1 MQEITSSDKNVGV
14 FIHDLSIRYAE
25 QVIPLEALDTEE
37 VLAERNL
44 QLSGSI
50 SGKLEDG
57 IVLKIEQDFRPF
69 WSTRRNSSCSTE
81 INRGK
86 FRTDLKLHNGINK
99 LFIRVVDPE
108 GAVLDSKNFELHYK
122 GSFREWNETIFIAFF
137 LAIVI
142 RSLVIQAFWIPTGSM
157 EPTLL
162 GEKREP
168 FSQTLERNG
177 DRILV
182 SRFAYVIDLSLDGR
196 LPFGP
201 RIWLKKPERG
211 DIIVFKYPDPV
222 VTNPPKDYIKRVIG
236 IAGDHILIEN
246 GIVYLNGIALVEPYI
261 AQPPVSE
268 FETIV
273 PPEHVFCL
281 GDNRNNSADSRYW
294 GPMPLKNLKGQ
305 AIFAYLPL
313 KRIHPIRSHP
323 HPYIKA
329 LPGAESDGSGYV
341 KN

>member
-1 MQEITSSDKNVGV
+1 MQESSSPDRSVGV

-50 SGKLEDG
+50 SGKLENG
-57 IVLKIEQDFRPF
+57 SSLIIEQGYRPF
-69 WSTRRNSSCSTE
+69 WKPRKDVDCSVE
-81 INRGK
+81 ISRGR
-86 FRTDLKLHNGINK
+86 FRTDLKLHNGVNRLMVK
-99 LFIRVVDPE
+99 VVDPD
-108 GAVLDSKNFELHYK
+108 GAVLDSKQFELHYK

-168 FSQTLERNG
+168 FSQKLERNG

-211 DIIVFKYPDPV
+211 DIIVFRYPDPV

-246 GIVYLNGIALVEPYI
+246 GVVYVNQIALDEPYI
-261 AQPPVSE
+261 AEPPVSD
-268 FETIV
+268 FETVV
-273 PPEHVFCL
+273 PPETVFCL

-305 AIFAYLPL
+305 AIFTYLPL
-313 KRIHPIRSHP
+313 NRIHPIRSHS
-323 HPYIKA
+323 HAYLKNQSFSQ
-329 LPGAESDGSGYV
+329 AEAAGL
-341 KN
+341 